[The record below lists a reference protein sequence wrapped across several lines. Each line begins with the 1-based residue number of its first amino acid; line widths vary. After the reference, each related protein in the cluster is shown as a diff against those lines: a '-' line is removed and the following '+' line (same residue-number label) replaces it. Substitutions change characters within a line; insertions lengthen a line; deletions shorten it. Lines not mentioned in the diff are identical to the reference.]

1 MVQPQAQPQP
11 VQSQSAARSQSQASG
26 RQPTQKGS
34 FQPLGAVELARQAQQ
49 DREAAG
55 ERQAAAVGQTGDEP
69 TYRPAFEPGS
79 VFERVSKGDYGSQEK
94 AIEVDGMSS
103 DDAKRTSDFAL
114 QFEMAKHPQLLPF
127 LAMNPALYD
136 DLYAWLSAQGNED
149 IDAALQGNEGYHE
162 YLNATGK

>member
-1 MVQPQAQPQP
+1 M
-11 VQSQSAARSQSQASG
+11 
-26 RQPTQKGS
+26 
-34 FQPLGAVELARQAQQ
+34 
-49 DREAAG
+49 AG
-55 ERQAAAVGQTGDEP
+55 ERQEIEVDSADDEQ

-79 VFERVSKGDYGSQEK
+79 VFDRVAKGEYGNQEEV
-94 AIEVDGMSS
+94 IEVDGMSS

-114 QFEMAKHPQLLPF
+114 QFEMAKHTQLLPF

-149 IDAALQGNEGYHE
+149 IDEALQANEGYRE